1 MPDHRRVWSFFVD
14 GQTPGHA
21 MKAKR
26 QVLANLSTAL
36 SALSDRMR
44 SQADAAS
51 QVTILAVRAE
61 KIAQRSWDLNSSSNR
76 NYQRDSQVLIGEVKA
91 LAKEAADSAVRAGT
105 EALLGREVANAIAA
119 HSADIAKLALDIDT
133 LPDPSA
139 VRARLRPLSMT
150 LRSLPERL
158 KANASTIKDVN
169 TIAALASGL
178 AERGD
183 KFTAGVVTNQE
194 AVALCRD
201 LRRFAQEAT
210 AVSLEMTR
218 GSSLAVQAI
227 DDMAKKT
234 ISLSRGGSVSDT
246 PLTAQDRL
254 IALAR
259 NPPPEGIVWVNATS
273 KRDTARLPPA
283 STVWGAMPVGK
294 NQG

>member
-1 MPDHRRVWSFFVD
+1 MN
-14 GQTPGHA
+14 
-21 MKAKR
+21 AKR

-44 SQADAAS
+44 SQAEAAS

-91 LAKEAADSAVRAGT
+91 FAKEAADSAVRAGT
-105 EALLGREVANAIAA
+105 EALVGREVANAIAA

-133 LPDPSA
+133 LPDSSA
-139 VRARLRPLSMT
+139 VQARLRPLSMT

-169 TIAALASGL
+169 TIAALAGGL

-218 GSSLAVQAI
+218 GSALAVQAI
-227 DDMAKKT
+227 DGMAENT
-234 ISLSRGGSVSDT
+234 ISLSRGGPVSDS

-259 NPPPEGIVWVNATS
+259 DPPSGGASSKGIVWVNATS

-283 STVWGAMPVGK
+283 STVWGAVPVGK